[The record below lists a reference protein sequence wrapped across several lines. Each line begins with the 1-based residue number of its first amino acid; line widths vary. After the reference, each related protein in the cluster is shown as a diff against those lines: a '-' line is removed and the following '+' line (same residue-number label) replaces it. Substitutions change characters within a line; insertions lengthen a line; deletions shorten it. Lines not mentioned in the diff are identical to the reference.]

1 MKVSIVLPKSI
12 ERRIYM
18 MMENHMTDLTNMAQQ
33 NSSRTSTIEGYVT
46 RNTRDYLDDRIT
58 DNIYEI
64 VKNTI
69 NEE

>member
-1 MKVSIVLPKSI
+1 
-12 ERRIYM
+12 
-18 MMENHMTDLTNMAQQ
+18 MTDLTNMAQQ